1 MFSIPRVAKM
11 EHFLMKS
18 FIPIDQNADISISD
32 QSHRSHAL
40 FRTALSNTQVSKY
53 TENPV
58 PPAEQGSIWEKFD
71 YFNSHGDLELNKQ
84 KRLYRQE
91 NVAYLMFI

>member
-1 MFSIPRVAKM
+1 
-11 EHFLMKS
+11 MKS

-40 FRTALSNTQVSKY
+40 FRPALSNTQVSKY

-58 PPAEQGSIWEKFD
+58 PPAEQGSI
-71 YFNSHGDLELNKQ
+71 
-84 KRLYRQE
+84 
-91 NVAYLMFI
+91 